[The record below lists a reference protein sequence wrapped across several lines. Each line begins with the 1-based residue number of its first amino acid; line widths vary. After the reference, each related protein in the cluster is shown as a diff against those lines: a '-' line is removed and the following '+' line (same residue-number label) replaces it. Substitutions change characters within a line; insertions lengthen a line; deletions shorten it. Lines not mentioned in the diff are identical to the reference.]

1 MPRKGQTKPGP
12 RTPSGQLSRSKDAR
26 AWITNQDERA
36 AMAPALEARQR
47 LFGLSEKDAK
57 EGAAGSVV
65 GRLLL
70 NKVIRRD
77 QYDAAKRYLEVRNAY
92 QRAIGAVPD
101 FTQPRDPFA
110 ASDDPERAWKAFCG
124 HARKAHDALLKALGD
139 LMASERSPAPMAA
152 LDVFLVKDVHEPSLI
167 GPLRMALNAL
177 GKHFGLQ
184 VVRTEQE
191 AA

>member
-1 MPRKGQTKPGP
+1 METVVQT
-12 RTPSGQLSRSKDAR
+12 
-26 AWITNQDERA
+26 
-36 AMAPALEARQR
+36 RQR

-57 EGAAGSVV
+57 EGYAGSVV
-65 GRLLL
+65 GRLVL

-92 QRAIGAVPD
+92 QRSIGAPPD
-101 FTQPRDPFA
+101 FTQPRDFLP
-110 ASDDPERAWKAFCG
+110 ASDDPEKAWKSFCG
-124 HARKAHDALLKALGD
+124 HARRAHGAMMDVIREV
-139 LMASERSPAPMAA
+139 MISERSPDAAAA
-152 LDVFLVKDVHEPSLI
+152 LDVILVKDHHDSRLL
-167 GPLRMALNAL
+167 GPFRTITNAL